1 MLALA
6 RHGTVLISPCVSDGE
21 RQKAMTRFDA
31 VAMNRLCQALAG
43 EGAVEVN
50 YHGMRPA
57 NIDALACAA
66 VKAIARA

>member
-1 MLALA
+1 
-6 RHGTVLISPCVSDGE
+6 
-21 RQKAMTRFDA
+21 MTRFDA